1 MTSVMSPSD
10 LDTGIGQPR
19 GIEDRVPR
27 GHWNWFSESP
37 SSSRRLGVGDPGEN
51 VQFPAQNQFGEASD
65 VAEVSLHYVG
75 VNGLVEVVGGQGH
88 TQTDTDQT
96 QDL

>member
-1 MTSVMSPSD
+1 MSPSD

-27 GHWNWFSESP
+27 SHWIRFPKSP

-51 VQFPAQNQFGEASD
+51 VQFPAQNQFREASD
-65 VAEVSLHYVG
+65 VG
-75 VNGLVEVVGGQGH
+75 VFDELEAFIMALPQNLKAMKM
-88 TQTDTDQT
+88 
-96 QDL
+96 L

>member
-27 GHWNWFSESP
+27 SHWNRFPKSP
-37 SSSRRLGVGDPGEN
+37 SSSRRLGIRDPGEN
-51 VQFPAQNQFGEASD
+51 VQFPAQNQFREASD
-65 VAEVSLHYVG
+65 VAQVSLHYVG
-75 VNGLVEVVGGQGH
+75 VNGLVEVVGGQDH
-88 TQTDTDQT
+88 TQADTDKT